1 MGAFKDKVLDEL
13 YKNNYRDLYNQI
25 DQIDN
30 DVDVANYINSS
41 KKYFTQ
47 TMSSKDLDGMPTFSQ
62 ALFGELKTG
71 QVDYDKEFGK
81 DWYNRYGQIPYQEI
95 KFVADKQGVDWKE
108 LNKKMAEE
116 ATKLRRQDIALGK
129 DGDTL
134 DRVAGFITNMVFP
147 RGTEAVARGESPS
160 TEDYIGDIGQNILYA
175 TPWGGVARGLG
186 ATSRVGGALIRG
198 AASNVTAPLA
208 SEIYDSAVYDEDN
221 PRGNFSVGDVAGG
234 TATNVITPAILR
246 GTVGRAS
253 RFVPAASKFNEFG
266 TGQTA
271 KEIAEAELGKYRYV
285 PIRMA
290 DDPTVSV
297 GQRTIAKEMKQ
308 LSESDPA
315 LYRVLTGNPT
325 KGGIP
330 KGSRWASIKDIVGAP
345 GNSIEEKANNYLR
358 SRGINGPSYI
368 APDGR
373 IFYADTP
380 SDLINILQ
388 QHNVA
393 VPTDL
398 TNHSVNPKHP
408 YGPVSKTIMNYYDE
422 SAAARAAEGAKTATQ
437 IAKEEAVK
445 NYITNN
451 LGDKLSEEGKI
462 YTRIPLVGQA
472 VQNYVDEQ
480 EKEEQ
485 AKLLEE
491 AILEDLRQKYI
502 MPEDWNK
509 DNTEPRTLK
518 VLKSR

>member
-71 QVDYDKEFGK
+71 KVDYDKEFGK
-81 DWYNRYGQIPYQEI
+81 DWYNKFEQIPYQEI
-95 KFVADKQGVDWKE
+95 KFVADKQGVNPAE
-108 LNKKMAEE
+108 LNHKMAEE

-129 DGDTL
+129 DGDKL
-134 DRVAGFITNMVFP
+134 DRVAGFITNMVFQ
-147 RGTEAVARGESPS
+147 RGTEAVARGEEP
-160 TEDYIGDIGQNILYA
+160 TAKDYVGDIGQNLLYA

-186 ATSRVGGALIRG
+186 ATSKVGGALIRG
-198 AASNVTAPLA
+198 AASNATAPLA
-208 SEIYDSAVYDEDN
+208 SEVYDSAVYDEDN

-234 TATNVITPAILR
+234 TATNIITPAILR
-246 GTVGRAS
+246 GTVGRAG
-253 RFVPAASKFNEFG
+253 RIIPAASKFNEFG
-266 TGQTA
+266 AGQTA

-325 KGGIP
+325 GPIP
-330 KGSRWASIKDIVGAP
+330 KGSRWASIKDIVGAQ

-368 APDGR
+368 TPDGR

-398 TNHSVNPKHP
+398 TIHSVNPKHP

-445 NYITNN
+445 NYITNT

>member
-71 QVDYDKEFGK
+71 KVDYDKEFGK
-81 DWYNRYGQIPYQEI
+81 DWYNKFEQIPYQEI
-95 KFVADKQGVDWKE
+95 KFVADKQGVNPAE
-108 LNKKMAEE
+108 LNHKMAEE

-129 DGDTL
+129 DGDKL

-147 RGTEAVARGESPS
+147 RGTEAVARGEEP
-160 TEDYIGDIGQNILYA
+160 TAKDYVGDIGQNLLYA

-186 ATSRVGGALIRG
+186 ATSKVGGALIRG
-198 AASNVTAPLA
+198 AASNATAPLA
-208 SEIYDSAVYDEDN
+208 SEVYDSAVYDEDN

-234 TATNVITPAILR
+234 TATNIITPAILR
-246 GTVGRAS
+246 GTVGRAG
-253 RFVPAASKFNEFG
+253 RIIPAASKFNEFG
-266 TGQTA
+266 AGQTA

-315 LYRVLTGNPT
+315 LYRVLTGNPQ
-325 KGGIP
+325 GPIP
-330 KGSRWASIKDIVGAP
+330 KGSRWASIKDIVGAQ

-368 APDGR
+368 TPDGR

-398 TNHSVNPKHP
+398 TIHSVNPKHP

-445 NYITNN
+445 NYITNT

>member
-71 QVDYDKEFGK
+71 KVDYDKEFGK
-81 DWYNRYGQIPYQEI
+81 DWYNKFEQIPYQEI
-95 KFVADKQGVDWKE
+95 KFVADKQGVNPAE
-108 LNKKMAEE
+108 LNHKMAEE

-129 DGDTL
+129 DGDKL

-147 RGTEAVARGESPS
+147 RGTEAVARGEEP
-160 TEDYIGDIGQNILYA
+160 TAKDYVGDIGQNLLYA

-186 ATSRVGGALIRG
+186 ATSKVGGALIRG
-198 AASNVTAPLA
+198 AASNATAPLA
-208 SEIYDSAVYDEDN
+208 SEVYDSAVYDEDN

-234 TATNVITPAILR
+234 TATNIITPAILR
-246 GTVGRAS
+246 GTVGRAG
-253 RFVPAASKFNEFG
+253 RIIPAASKFNEFG
-266 TGQTA
+266 AGQTA

-315 LYRVLTGNPT
+315 LYRVLTGNPQ
-325 KGGIP
+325 GPIP
-330 KGSRWASIKDIVGAP
+330 KGSRWASIKDIVGAQ

-398 TNHSVNPKHP
+398 TIHSVNPKHP

-445 NYITNN
+445 NYITNT

>member
-71 QVDYDKEFGK
+71 KVDYDKEFGK
-81 DWYNRYGQIPYQEI
+81 DWYNRFEEIPYQEI
-95 KFVADKQGVDWKE
+95 KFVADKQGVNPAE
-108 LNKKMAEE
+108 LNHKMAEE
-116 ATKLRRQDIALGK
+116 ATKLRRKDIALGK
-129 DGDTL
+129 DGDKL

-147 RGTEAVARGESPS
+147 RGTEAVARGEEP
-160 TEDYIGDIGQNILYA
+160 TAKDYIGDIGQNVLYA

-186 ATSRVGGALIRG
+186 ATSKVGGALIRG

-208 SEIYDSAVYDEDN
+208 SEVYDSAVYDEDN

-234 TATNVITPAILR
+234 AATNVIAPGLLR
-246 GTVGRAS
+246 TGATTGS
-253 RFVPAASKFNEFG
+253 RFFPSLRKFNEFG

-271 KEIAEAELGKYRYV
+271 KEIAEAELSKYRYV

-315 LYRVLTGNPT
+315 LYRVLTGNPQ
-325 KGGIP
+325 GPIP
-330 KGSRWASIKDIVGAP
+330 KGSRWASIKDIVAAP
-345 GNSIEEKANNYLR
+345 GNSIEEKANNYLK

-368 APDGR
+368 SPDGR

-380 SDLINILQ
+380 NDLINILQ
-388 QHNVA
+388 QHNVS

-398 TNHSVNPKHP
+398 TIHAVNPKHP

-422 SAAARAAEGAKTATQ
+422 SAAARAAEGAKTARQ

-451 LGDKLSEEGKI
+451 AGDKWSEEGKI
-462 YTRIPLVGQA
+462 YTRIPFGIGLA
-472 VQNYVDEQ
+472 VQNYIDEQ

-485 AKLLEE
+485 DKLLQE
-491 AILEDLRQKYI
+491 AILEELRQKYI

>member
-1 MGAFKDKVLDEL
+1 MGAFKDAVIDEL
-13 YKNNYRDLYNQI
+13 LDNNYVDLARQI

-47 TMSSKDLDGMPTFSQ
+47 TMPSKDLDGMPKFSQ

-71 QVDYDKEFGK
+71 KVDYDKEFGK
-81 DWYNRYGQIPYQEI
+81 DWYNKFEEIPYQEI
-95 KFVADKQGVDWKE
+95 KFVADKQGVNPAE
-108 LNKKMAEE
+108 LNHKMAEE
-116 ATKLRRQDIALGK
+116 ATRLRRQDISLGK
-129 DGDTL
+129 DGDKL
-134 DRVAGFITNMVFP
+134 DRVAGFITNMVFQ
-147 RGTEAVARGESPS
+147 RGTEAVARGEEP
-160 TEDYIGDIGQNILYA
+160 TAKDYVGDIGQNLLYA

-186 ATSRVGGALIRG
+186 ATSKVGGALIRG

-208 SEIYDSAVYDEDN
+208 SEVYDSAVYDEDN

-234 TATNVITPAILR
+234 TATNIITPVILR

-253 RFVPAASKFNEFG
+253 RLIPAASKFNEFG

-297 GQRTIAKEMKQ
+297 GQRTVAKEMKQ

-315 LYRVLTGNPT
+315 LYRVLTGNPH
-325 KGGIP
+325 GPIP

-398 TNHSVNPKHP
+398 TIHAVNPKHP

-445 NYITNN
+445 NYITNT

-472 VQNYVDEQ
+472 VQYYVDEQ

>member
-1 MGAFKDKVLDEL
+1 MGALKDKVLDEL

-47 TMSSKDLDGMPTFSQ
+47 TMSNKDLEGMPTFSS

-71 QVDYDKEFGK
+71 KVDYDNEFGK
-81 DWYNRYGQIPYQEI
+81 DWYNRYEEIPYQEI
-95 KFVADKQGVDWKE
+95 KYVADKQGVNPKD
-108 LNKKMAEE
+108 LINKMSEE

-129 DGDTL
+129 DGDKL
-134 DRVAGFITNMVFP
+134 DRAAGFVTNMVFP
-147 RGTEAVARGESPS
+147 RGTEAVARGEEPS
-160 TEDYIGDIGQNILYA
+160 TEDYIGDVGQNILYA

-186 ATSRVGGALIRG
+186 ATSKVGGALIRG
-198 AASNVTAPLA
+198 AASNATAPLA
-208 SEIYDSAVYDEDN
+208 SEVYDAAVYDKEN

-234 TATNVITPAILR
+234 TATNLITPAILR
-246 GTVGRAS
+246 GTVSRAGRIIPS
-253 RFVPAASKFNEFG
+253 ASKFNEFG
-266 TGQTA
+266 AGQTA
-271 KEIAEAELGKYRYV
+271 KEIAEEELGKYRYV

-297 GQRTIAKEMKQ
+297 AKRSIAKEMKQ

-345 GNSIEEKANNYLR
+345 GKSIEEKANNYLK
-358 SRGINGPSYI
+358 SRGFNGTSYI
-368 APDGR
+368 SPDGR
-373 IFYADTP
+373 IFTADTP
-380 SDLINILQ
+380 DELIAILQ
-388 QHNVA
+388 QHNVQ

-398 TNHSVNPKHP
+398 MVHSVKPSHP

-437 IAKEEAVK
+437 IAKEEAIK

-451 LGDKLSEEGKI
+451 LGDKLAEEGKI

-485 AKLLEE
+485 DKLLQE
-491 AILEDLRQKYI
+491 AILEELKDKYGT
-502 MPEDWNK
+502 PD
-509 DNTEPRTLK
+509 EPKSYRLLK
-518 VLKSR
+518 GVK

>member
-1 MGAFKDKVLDEL
+1 MGALKDKVLKEL
-13 YKNNYRDLYNQI
+13 HESNYTDLYDQI
-25 DQIDN
+25 NQIDN

-47 TMSSKDLDGMPTFSQ
+47 TMSDKDLEGMPTFSQ

-71 QVDYDKEFGK
+71 KVDYDEEFGK
-81 DWYNRYGQIPYQEI
+81 DWYNRYEQIPYQEI
-95 KFVADKQGVDWKE
+95 KFVADKQGVSPNE
-108 LNKKMAEE
+108 LINKMGEE

-129 DGDTL
+129 DGDKL
-134 DRVAGFITNMVFP
+134 DRAAGFITNMVFP
-147 RGTEAVARGESPS
+147 RSTEAVARGESP
-160 TEDYIGDIGQNILYA
+160 TEWDIGGDIGQNVLYA

-186 ATSRVGGALIRG
+186 ATSKVGGALIRG

-208 SEIYDSAVYDEDN
+208 SEVYDKAVYDKEN

-234 TATNVITPAILR
+234 TATNIITPAILR
-246 GTVGRAS
+246 GTAS
-253 RFVPAASKFNEFG
+253 RAGRYIPSASKFNEFG
-266 TGQTA
+266 EGMTA

-297 GQRTIAKEMKQ
+297 AQRSLAKEMKQ

-345 GNSIEEKANNYLR
+345 GKSIDEKANNYLK
-358 SRGINGPSYI
+358 SRGFNGTSYI
-368 APDGR
+368 SPDGR
-373 IFYADTP
+373 IFTADTP
-380 SDLINILQ
+380 DELIAILQ
-388 QHNVA
+388 QHNVS

-398 TNHSVNPKHP
+398 MVHSVNPKHP

-422 SAAARAAEGAKTATQ
+422 SAAARAAEGAKTGTQ

-451 LGDKLSEEGKI
+451 LGDKLAEEGKI
-462 YTRIPLVGQA
+462 YTRIPLVGLA
-472 VQNYVDEQ
+472 VQNYVEEQ

-485 AKLLEE
+485 DKLLQE
-491 AILEDLRQKYI
+491 AILEELKEKYGT
-502 MPEDWNK
+502 PD
-509 DNTEPRTLK
+509 EPKSYRLLK
-518 VLKSR
+518 GVK

>member
-1 MGAFKDKVLDEL
+1 MGALKEKVLDEL

-30 DVDVANYINSS
+30 DVDVANYINGS

-47 TMSSKDLDGMPTFSQ
+47 TMSNKDLEGMPTFSQ

-71 QVDYDKEFGK
+71 KVDYDKEFGK
-81 DWYNRYGQIPYQEI
+81 DWYNKFEEIPYQEI
-95 KFVADKQGVDWKE
+95 KFVADKQGVNPKD
-108 LNKKMAEE
+108 LINKMSEE
-116 ATKLRRQDIALGK
+116 ATKLRRQDISLGK
-129 DGDTL
+129 DGDKL
-134 DRVAGFITNMVFP
+134 DRAAGFITNMVFP
-147 RGTEAVARGESPS
+147 RGTEAVARGEEPS
-160 TEDYIGDIGQNILYA
+160 TEDYIGDVGQNILYA

-186 ATSRVGGALIRG
+186 ATSKVGGALIRG

-208 SEIYDSAVYDEDN
+208 SEVYDASVYDKEN
-221 PRGNFSVGDVAGG
+221 PRGNFSIADVAGG
-234 TATNVITPAILR
+234 TATNIITPAILR
-246 GTVGRAS
+246 GTAS
-253 RFVPAASKFNEFG
+253 RAGRYIPALSKFNEFG
-266 TGQTA
+266 EGMTA

-297 GQRTIAKEMKQ
+297 AQRSLSKEMKQ

-345 GNSIEEKANNYLR
+345 GKSIEEKANNYLK
-358 SRGINGPSYI
+358 SRGFNGTSYI
-368 APDGR
+368 SPDGR
-373 IFYADTP
+373 IFNANTP
-380 SDLINILQ
+380 TELINILQ
-388 QHNVA
+388 QHNVS

-398 TNHSVNPKHP
+398 MIHSVKPSHP

-422 SAAARAAEGAKTATQ
+422 SSAARAAEGAKTGLK
-437 IAKEEAVK
+437 IASEESLK

-451 LGDKLSEEGKI
+451 TGDKLAEEGKI
-462 YTRIPLVGQA
+462 YTRIPLVGMPIQK
-472 VQNYVDEQ
+472 YVDEQ

-485 AKLLEE
+485 DKLLQE
-491 AILEDLRQKYI
+491 AILEELKEKYGT
-502 MPEDWNK
+502 PE
-509 DNTEPRTLK
+509 EPKTFR
-518 VLKSR
+518 VLKGVK